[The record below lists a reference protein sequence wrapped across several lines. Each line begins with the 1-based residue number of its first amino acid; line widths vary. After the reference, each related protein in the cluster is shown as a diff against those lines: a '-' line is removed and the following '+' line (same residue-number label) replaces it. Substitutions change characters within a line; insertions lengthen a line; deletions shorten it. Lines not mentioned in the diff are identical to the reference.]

1 MVFLLA
7 GLVQGVTGFGS
18 ALVAIPLLCLVID
31 IKTAVPLCTL
41 SGLIIT
47 TTMVLQLRK
56 DVDRR
61 KIMPLCISAIPGIF
75 IGATLLKTVDSSTIR
90 FLLGVFLVV
99 YSIYSLAVRP
109 RPRKLHP
116 AWGWFAGF
124 SSGAIGAAFS
134 AGGPPTII
142 YTMLNNWSKDEM
154 KATLTGFFMVNSYII
169 AVVHGVTGVTTK
181 QSLFLFLTSAPFVLI
196 GTLGGSRICRFL
208 PGRNYLKTVYIF
220 LILMGGLMILGG

>member
-7 GLVQGVTGFGS
+7 ALVQGLTGFGFV
-18 ALVAIPLLCLVID
+18 LVAMPLLCLVID

-41 SGLIIT
+41 SGLIVT
-47 TTMVLQLRK
+47 TTMALQLRK
-56 DVDRR
+56 DIDRK

-75 IGATLLKTVDSSTIR
+75 IGATVLKAVDSATIR
-90 FLLGVFLVV
+90 FFLGIFLVL
-99 YSIYSLAVRP
+99 YSIYSLAARP

-116 AWGWFAGF
+116 AWGWLAGF
-124 SSGAIGAAFS
+124 TSGAIGAAIS

-169 AVVHGVTGVTTK
+169 VAVHGVIGVTTK
-181 QSLFLFLTSAPFVLI
+181 QSLFLFLISAPFVLA
-196 GTLGGSRICRFL
+196 GTLGGSRIYRFL
-208 PGRNYLKTVYIF
+208 PGKNYVKIVYFF
-220 LILMGGLMILGG
+220 LILMGGMMVLGG